1 VYTRALSKA
10 SGFFRGNRFEFEA
23 RRFRKEKEHYER
35 LPARHKDLAELVGA
49 SRPRVTGYIALL
61 EREHMIIREGRQLII
76 RRDRLESFL
85 AQRHSSANG
94 RDLEETLAS

>member
-1 VYTRALSKA
+1 MSCTLEERVALILLELADNFGVPDKM
-10 SGFFRGNRFEFEA
+10 GV
-23 RRFRKEKEHYER
+23 R
-35 LPARHKDLAELVGA
+35 LTLAARHKDVAELVGA
-49 SRPRVTGYIALL
+49 SRPRVTEYLALL

-85 AQRHSSANG
+85 AQGHSSANR